1 MDLQRNSRVCDQSVS
16 MRNRIRNC
24 GLRLVAFSLM
34 FGQGVPARA
43 QALSRGEGTISQ
55 TYQSEF
61 GGDHLDSFGKVDNFG
76 PMRVTVLSMGIM
88 YGVTD
93 RLTVGAEIPYV
104 FSKFTSTP
112 GRVLTAHD
120 LEAKLDDGRYHGTF
134 QDFRGS
140 IRYQVVRDAL
150 RLTPFFEV
158 VVPMRD
164 YETFGHAA
172 SGRHLREYSIGT
184 NATRLLDSI
193 HAYIDVQPV
202 YARVQSLSGLNLDHA
217 NADLEVGYFLT
228 PRVTIRG
235 FGGVQKTRGGVEA
248 PTPPSSP
255 FFEIHDRALR
265 THYTRAGAGVILPVA
280 SNTDV
285 SASYI
290 TILSAKNSH
299 AFSTLS
305 IGINWTFQTPR

>member
-1 MDLQRNSRVCDQSVS
+1 
-16 MRNRIRNC
+16 MRNRMRHC
-24 GLRLVAFSLM
+24 DARLVVLCLM
-34 FGQGVPARA
+34 FGQAIPAMA
-43 QALSRGEGTISQ
+43 QALSRGEGIISQ

-61 GGDHLDSFGKVDNFG
+61 GGDHLDSFGNVANFG
-76 PMRVTVLSMGIM
+76 PMRATVLSMGIT

-112 GRVLTAHD
+112 GRALTAHD
-120 LEAKLDDGRYHGTF
+120 LEAKLDDGRYHGTL

-140 IRYQVVRDAL
+140 IRYQVVRDAI

-158 VVPMRD
+158 ILPMRA

-172 SGRHLREYSIGT
+172 PGRHLREYRFGT
-184 NATRLLDSI
+184 NATRLLDPL
-193 HAYIDVQPV
+193 HAYVDVQPV
-202 YARVQSLSGLNLDHA
+202 YAHVESLAGLNLDHA
-217 NADLEVGYFLT
+217 NVDLEVGYFLT

-235 FGGVQKTRGGVEA
+235 FGGMQKTRGGVEA

-255 FFEIHDRALR
+255 YFEIHDRALR
-265 THYTRAGAGVILPVA
+265 THYSRAGAGVILPVA
-280 SNTDV
+280 SNKDV

-290 TILSAKNSH
+290 TLLSAKNSH
-299 AFSTLS
+299 AFSTFS
-305 IGINWTFQTPR
+305 IGINWTFQTRR